1 MLFTA
6 YSENLKG
13 RNIDSTLRLNNVT
26 EGELTIM
33 TNILV
38 IEDEQD
44 IRENII
50 ETLQLGGYDVQ
61 GAFNGERGLSLAKR
75 LKPDLILC
83 DIMMDGVDGF
93 GVLDALRRDDAL
105 ASTPLIFITARA
117 DRRSQRR
124 GMVSGADDYITKPFT
139 TGELLDAVSSR
150 LERQQMLAHS
160 IEADLESAKR
170 HLFDLIS
177 QEIQGPVES
186 LALMTNAIMTQ
197 LNQLSL
203 TDIIDLMDA
212 IHYGSHRLRRVTKQI
227 TLMAQL
233 GTGLL
238 SAQTIQADGQPIY
251 LHDVWTAA
259 LAVAREIAGEVDVDI
274 VIQETDPDVVVWGDI
289 DSLRQGIAEVI
300 ANALQHSPPAS
311 KVTLSQIVTGDVVR
325 FSVTDSGNGFVF
337 MSLPDEIVTGKGMGL
352 ALTQRILQAHGG
364 ELRIDSNA
372 ALGTVVQISLPLSR
386 DNASR

>member
-1 MLFTA
+1 
-6 YSENLKG
+6 
-13 RNIDSTLRLNNVT
+13 
-26 EGELTIM
+26 M

-50 ETLQLGGYDVQ
+50 ETLQLSGYDVQ

-93 GVLDALRRDDAL
+93 GVLDALRQDSTL

-124 GMVSGADDYITKPFT
+124 GMVNGADDYITKPFT

-150 LERQQMLAHS
+150 LERQQMLACS

-170 HLFDLIS
+170 HLFDLIA
-177 QEIQGPVES
+177 QEIQSPVES
-186 LALMTNAIMTQ
+186 LTLMTDAIMTQ

-203 TDIIDLMDA
+203 TEVSDLMDA
-212 IHYGSHRLRRVTKQI
+212 IHYGSHRLRRVTQQI

-233 GTGLL
+233 DTGLL
-238 SAQTIQADGQPIY
+238 STQAIQTHGQPIY

-274 VIQETDPDVVVWGDI
+274 VIHETNPDVVVWGDL

-300 ANALQHSPPAS
+300 ANALQHSPRAA
-311 KVTLSQIVTGDVVR
+311 KVTLSQIVTGDVMR

-337 MSLPDEIVTGKGMGL
+337 TSLPDGIVTGKGMGL
-352 ALTQRILQAHGG
+352 ALSQRILQAHGG
-364 ELRIDSNA
+364 ELRVDSNA
-372 ALGTVVQISLPLSR
+372 ALGTVVQISLPIYLG
-386 DNASR
+386 